1 MMNRR
6 NLLHIEMLRIIAI
19 YLVMFNHTGERGY
32 TFFSLAQDSPLYWFY
47 MFFSVACKAAVPI
60 FFMISGAL
68 LLGKEESIG
77 ELYRKRVLRFLGILV
92 VISFIYYVYDAL
104 KRGLEF
110 SLQDY
115 FTTMYS
121 TQVSVALWFLYS
133 YLAMLVMLPLLR
145 LMVKGMRGEHYLYLA
160 LWQVILTGVIPMAQ
174 YCLSH
179 GTLLLNP
186 FFNPILI
193 TAQNVFYVIMGYYF
207 EHILEEKYYT
217 GKNLLAGIALS
228 FAAIAVSCA
237 VTQYQIKVD
246 NVCNPEILERFFNC
260 LIAIPTFT
268 AYFGAKYFF
277 KKHQPAGRSRKLIE
291 TVGGTTFGIFLL
303 EGILRD
309 STKSVRDLCEP
320 YIKSF
325 PACLVWILVALLL
338 GAAIVWLLKKI
349 PGVKRWI

>member
-92 VISFIYYVYDAL
+92 AVSFMYHIYDVL
-104 KRGLEF
+104 TGGLTF
-110 SLQDY
+110 SLRDY
-115 FTTMYS
+115 FATMYS
-121 TQVSVALWFLYS
+121 SLVSLPLWFLYS

-145 LMVKGMRGEHYLYLA
+145 LMVKGMREEHYLYLA
-160 LWQVILTGVIPMAQ
+160 LWQVILTGVIPIAQ
-174 YCLSH
+174 YCLSQ
-179 GTLLLNP
+179 GTLSLNSFFDPVLL
-186 FFNPILI
+186 
-193 TAQNVFYVIMGYYF
+193 TAQNIFYVIMGYYF

-217 GKNLLAGIALS
+217 GKNLLAGIVLS

-237 VTQYQIKVD
+237 VTQYQIKVE
-246 NVCNPEILERFFNC
+246 NICSESFFSC

-277 KKHQPAGRSRKLIE
+277 KKYQTGERSRKFIE

-303 EGILRD
+303 ERVLRD
-309 STKSVRDLCEP
+309 ATWRVRDFCEP
-320 YIKSF
+320 YINSF
-325 PACLVWILVALLL
+325 PACLVWLLVAFLL